1 METVEVEKI
10 LEDTKDATD
19 KVEELDEAGMRVF
32 LGIYRNSLRRVAE
45 ERDSLRESAD
55 YWRKQSSVWESDND
69 QLRREVKTIRA
80 HQAESDAAAVEAAR
94 KEAEEAMW
102 AELDEA
108 RKALYHVKAE
118 AQALRAQVEWRE
130 ASAASR
136 DLPMFQLLLEQVR
149 EMADWMR
156 EMLKWA
162 RVKTPPTAKEMAR
175 DLLEFGDFV
184 RRIAEDGTEGGE
196 PG

>member
-10 LEDTKDATD
+10 LEDTKDAAD

-32 LGIYRNSLRRVAE
+32 LGIYRNSLRRIAE
-45 ERDSLRESAD
+45 ERDSLRESVD
-55 YWRKQSSVWESDND
+55 YWKKQSLVWDEEIDRLNREIRE
-69 QLRREVKTIRA
+69 LRDRQVKA
-80 HQAESDAAAVEAAR
+80 DAAAVEAAR
-94 KEAEEAMW
+94 KEAEEAMR

-108 RKALYHVKAE
+108 RKALYHVKAR
-118 AQALRAQVEWRE
+118 AQSLQAQVEWQE
-130 ASAASR
+130 ASAAGR

-162 RVKTPPTAKEMAR
+162 RLKDPNTAKKMAK

-184 RRIAEDGTEGGE
+184 RQIAEDG
-196 PG
+196 

>member
-10 LEDTKDATD
+10 LEDTKDAAD

-45 ERDSLRESAD
+45 ERDSLRESVH

-69 QLRREVKTIRA
+69 QLRREVKTLRA
-80 HQAESDAAAVEAAR
+80 LQSESDAAAAETFQMLLGQAREAAN
-94 KEAEEAMW
+94 
-102 AELDEA
+102 
-108 RKALYHVKAE
+108 
-118 AQALRAQVEWRE
+118 RAQG
-130 ASAASR
+130 
-136 DLPMFQLLLEQVR
+136 LL
-149 EMADWMR
+149 MR
-156 EMLKWA
+156 A
-162 RVKTPPTAKEMAR
+162 RVKTPPVAKKMAK